1 MDSSRMDSD
10 TVSMYDYQLILNQ
23 LFLATSIFHFL
34 KECEGRGVNK
44 MKTSSRYRFTLT
56 DFLISR

>member
-23 LFLATSIFHFL
+23 SIFILSNINFSLSERVWGAGRKQDENKFQVPVYPHRFL
-34 KECEGRGVNK
+34 
-44 MKTSSRYRFTLT
+44 
-56 DFLISR
+56 D